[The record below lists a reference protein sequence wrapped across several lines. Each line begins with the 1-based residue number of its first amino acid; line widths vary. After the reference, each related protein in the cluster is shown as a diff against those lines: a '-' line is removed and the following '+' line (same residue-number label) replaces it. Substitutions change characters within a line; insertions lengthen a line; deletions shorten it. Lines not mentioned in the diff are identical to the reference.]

1 MQPLSKIFSIGDKV
15 NVKAMD
21 KSNKHIYVSQITDI
35 CEDEIIEISFPI
47 HKNKTIYFI
56 NGEKLILVI
65 GKQDAVF
72 EFQAVVVEKKYENIP
87 IMRLKVVSEPIR
99 IQRRNFYRLKI
110 VKPVEY
116 RIINNLK
123 DSEEEMPKYNEG
135 VLLDISEGGLMFCT
149 KKEMEE
155 SDLLELIIDIGIN
168 KGLKLKGIIVRKQ
181 YNADKSGLYEYGV
194 RFSEIN
200 KKARN
205 LLMKY
210 IYEEQRKLL
219 KKGML

>member
-1 MQPLSKIFSIGDKV
+1 
-15 NVKAMD
+15 
-21 KSNKHIYVSQITDI
+21 
-35 CEDEIIEISFPI
+35 
-47 HKNKTIYFI
+47 
-56 NGEKLILVI
+56 
-65 GKQDAVF
+65 
-72 EFQAVVVEKKYENIP
+72 
-87 IMRLKVVSEPIR
+87 MRLKVVSEPIR

>member
-72 EFQAVVVEKKYENIP
+72 EFQAVVVEKNMKT
-87 IMRLKVVSEPIR
+87 
-99 IQRRNFYRLKI
+99 F
-110 VKPVEY
+110 
-116 RIINNLK
+116 
-123 DSEEEMPKYNEG
+123 
-135 VLLDISEGGLMFCT
+135 LL
-149 KKEMEE
+149 
-155 SDLLELIIDIGIN
+155 
-168 KGLKLKGIIVRKQ
+168 
-181 YNADKSGLYEYGV
+181 
-194 RFSEIN
+194 
-200 KKARN
+200 
-205 LLMKY
+205 
-210 IYEEQRKLL
+210 
-219 KKGML
+219 